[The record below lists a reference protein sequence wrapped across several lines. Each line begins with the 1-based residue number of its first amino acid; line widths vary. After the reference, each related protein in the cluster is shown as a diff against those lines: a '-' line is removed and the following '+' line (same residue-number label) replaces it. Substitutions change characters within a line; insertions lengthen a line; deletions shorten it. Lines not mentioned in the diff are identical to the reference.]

1 MEKLTTKKRLYELLK
16 NGYGLKITG
25 NTFEKAKNFLKNI
38 ENDYVEDYEKNK
50 EKYIKLIKDFNTIY
64 VLQDLDNENWGKIA
78 IGIVLRYYIKICDN
92 ILNNIEKFNK
102 LEKVKVKSIELFL
115 ETRKSYIQ
123 KKDIFIDK
131 ENNLV
136 KSKYSFFEYEV
147 LKLNN

>member
-1 MEKLTTKKRLYELLK
+1 MKTTKKGLYELLN
-16 NGYGLKITG
+16 NGYGMKITE
-25 NTFEKAKNFLKNI
+25 NTFEKAKNFLKSI

-78 IGIVLRYYIKICDN
+78 IGRVLRHYIKICDN

>member
-1 MEKLTTKKRLYELLK
+1 MEKLTTKKRLYELLES
-16 NGYGLKITG
+16 GYGLKITE
-25 NTFEKAKNFLKNI
+25 NTFEKAKNFLKSI

-64 VLQDLDNENWGKIA
+64 VLQDLDNENWEKIA
-78 IGIVLRYYIKICDN
+78 IGRVLRHYIKICDN
-92 ILNNIEKFNK
+92 ILNNIEKFNN